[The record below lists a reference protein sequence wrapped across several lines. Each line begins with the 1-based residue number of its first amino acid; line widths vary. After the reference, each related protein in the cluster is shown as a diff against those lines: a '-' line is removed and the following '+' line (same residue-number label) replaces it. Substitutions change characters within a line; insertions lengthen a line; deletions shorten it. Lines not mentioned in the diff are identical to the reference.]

1 MEGTMSVE
9 QIIKSIIDKF
19 GMGILKDGQK
29 LIAVFSDYAPQ
40 QKKEQTLITYFVR
53 SKGNTKI
60 LDVQQKTQK
69 EQEICFMQIV
79 HEMAETQFVDEN
91 AAKQI
96 CKDFFAAIGVN
107 LSTEPFFEESIAI
120 NETEARR
127 ETLGPSKSYNLQKL
141 DNPDKKQNGST
152 KVRRIIVVACA
163 LAVIALIGSN
173 MRGINPALENNDSS
187 RDANGGKSRDIVQ
200 LEEVSPWNSS
210 SNGMTLKTS
219 EITDNMGDTYST
231 ALTSK
236 WGWNE
241 YFLER
246 QYSTFEGKFVI
257 EYDYRSSDKLSYIRI
272 YGDDQLLFGAK
283 ITGGTK
289 PINFKLDVSEV
300 EILKIEINSQTKNG
314 YEFTDLVEAWLCKE
328 GFSHS
333 TIPMNTPIYP
343 KESTSLASLSYWN
356 KSAYGIGP
364 YSFESI
370 EDCCGNEYFE
380 FFSADFGYQE
390 YALSGEYQTFAGR
403 FICEHV
409 QYKEEKGILEIY
421 GDNALLYRV
430 EISANQAPIDFS
442 VDIAGIEMLKV
453 LLDSPTI
460 NGGHEY
466 TSLVNAYL
474 L

>member
-1 MEGTMSVE
+1 
-9 QIIKSIIDKF
+9 
-19 GMGILKDGQK
+19 
-29 LIAVFSDYAPQ
+29 
-40 QKKEQTLITYFVR
+40 
-53 SKGNTKI
+53 
-60 LDVQQKTQK
+60 
-69 EQEICFMQIV
+69 
-79 HEMAETQFVDEN
+79 
-91 AAKQI
+91 
-96 CKDFFAAIGVN
+96 
-107 LSTEPFFEESIAI
+107 
-120 NETEARR
+120 
-127 ETLGPSKSYNLQKL
+127 
-141 DNPDKKQNGST
+141 
-152 KVRRIIVVACA
+152 
-163 LAVIALIGSN
+163 
-173 MRGINPALENNDSS
+173 
-187 RDANGGKSRDIVQ
+187 
-200 LEEVSPWNSS
+200 
-210 SNGMTLKTS
+210 
-219 EITDNMGDTYST
+219 
-231 ALTSK
+231 
-236 WGWNE
+236 
-241 YFLER
+241 
-246 QYSTFEGKFVI
+246 
-257 EYDYRSSDKLSYIRI
+257 
-272 YGDDQLLFGAK
+272 
-283 ITGGTK
+283 
-289 PINFKLDVSEV
+289 
-300 EILKIEINSQTKNG
+300 
-314 YEFTDLVEAWLCKE
+314 
-328 GFSHS
+328 
-333 TIPMNTPIYP
+333 MNTPIYP